1 MRTRPGIAA
10 VQMNRPPARAR
21 TSCVATASVEGH
33 HGDDE
38 LAIALHQ
45 VLATLTDVRGNSSP
59 AELRDRIMLV
69 RWLRGE
75 LTAAE
80 TLLRGVYGRRDI
92 TADPPPPGPGRA
104 R

>member
-1 MRTRPGIAA
+1 
-10 VQMNRPPARAR
+10 
-21 TSCVATASVEGH
+21 VATASVEDR
-33 HGDDE
+33 HGDDDE

-45 VLATLTDVRGNSSP
+45 VLATLADVRGDSSP

-92 TADPPPPGPGRA
+92 TPDPPPPGPGRA